1 MKRVLGIV
9 AALAVAGATQTV
21 QAQASRAAGSATTTQ
36 IRIIWHPHASANCIK
51 TDATGCSMSIEVLAD
66 PCIQPIVSVS
76 ANTTVSYAENGR
88 NDQTSSSESWGGSA
102 CRVFISET
110 MDGKVVGGNVVTNVV
125 ARTSTGDTSSGQK
138 AETFLGNNPL
148 NDDVRKYLA
157 NPTYAVVVYDR
168 SRFRQFGADGK
179 PNVGKGFGVMQI
191 APTDAEQPWHWK
203 RNVDAGRAQLDKA
216 WAEAKAYPAKMRANG
231 YPKIPDF
238 STKEL
243 KLFALQSLVGEQ
255 YYVPNTNGRQWMPNN
270 KRSDYADRLVKLEA
284 EVAQGK
290 PPADW

>member
-1 MKRVLGIV
+1 MIRIFGIV
-9 AALAVAGATQTV
+9 SMLAVACATANV
-21 QAQASRAAGSATTTQ
+21 QAQSTRASGSVSTTQ
-36 IRIIWHPHASANCIK
+36 MRIIWHPHATANCIK
-51 TDATGCSMSIEVLAD
+51 TDATGCSMSIEVVGD

-76 ANTTVSYAENGR
+76 SSTTVSYTESGR
-88 NDQTSSSESWGGSA
+88 NDQTTSSESWSGSA

-110 MDGKVVGGNVVTNVV
+110 MDGKVVGGNVFTNVV
-125 ARTSTGDTSSGQK
+125 ARISTGETSSGQK
-138 AETFLGNNPL
+138 AETFLGNNPA

-168 SRFRQFGADGK
+168 SRFKQFASDGK

-191 APTDAEQPWHWK
+191 APADAEQPWHWK
-203 RNVDAGRAQLDKA
+203 RNVDAGRAGLDAA
-216 WAEAKAYPAKMRANG
+216 WAAAKAYPAKMRANG

-238 STKEL
+238 SAKEL

-255 YYVPNTNGRQWMPNN
+255 YYVPNTNGRQWIPNN
-270 KRSDYADRLVKLEA
+270 KRSDYADRLAKIEA
-284 EVAQGK
+284 DVVAGK